1 VSRRILV
8 VDDDVPFCEYLATA
22 LRHEGFDVSTTAE
35 PDQVARLVDALDPDV
50 VVADLNLPRSS
61 GLALCTAIA
70 ERRPDVPVIVITA
83 FGTLETAI
91 GAIRAGAYD
100 FITKPVEVDALVM
113 TLERALERRALGREV
128 AHLRRTV
135 DDAQGFGELL
145 GTSPVMRDLYEL
157 LDRAA
162 VSNASVLVTG
172 ESGTGKELVARA
184 LHRRSRRSGGP
195 FVAVNCAAIAETL
208 VESELFGH
216 VRGAF
221 TDARGA
227 RPGLFLEASGGTILL
242 DEVGELPLTLQ
253 PKLLRAL
260 QEHVVRPVGS
270 DVEIACDVRVV
281 ASTNCDL
288 EALVRGGRFREDLF
302 FRLAVITVAVPPLRA
317 RGNDLLV
324 LARHFLRRAAAELD
338 GAERELGH
346 DAVERLLGHDWPG
359 NVRELQNAMQH
370 AAALARGGVVTG
382 ADLPARLLRPPEAGD
397 GVPEASPSR
406 LAPLHEVERSH
417 VLRVLEAMQG
427 NKTAAAQ
434 VLEVDRKTLLR
445 KLRHRVVDGRA
456 ASGSG
461 DTPEPGRPAS
471 ATRGSSQ

>member
-1 VSRRILV
+1 VSRSVLV
-8 VDDDVPFCEYLATA
+8 VDDDVAFCEYLAVA
-22 LRHEGFDVSTTAE
+22 LRGAGFDVATTSD
-35 PDQVARLVDALDPDV
+35 PDAVVRLVDATEPDV

-70 ERRPDVPVIVITA
+70 ARRPDVPVIVITA

-100 FITKPVEVDALVM
+100 FITKPVELDALVM
-113 TLERALERRALGREV
+113 TLERALERRALRREV

-135 DDAQGFGELL
+135 DDAQGFGELV

-184 LHRRSRRSGGP
+184 LHRRSRRRGGP
-195 FVAVNCAAIAETL
+195 FVAVDCAAIAETL

-227 RPGLFLEASGGTILL
+227 RPGLFLEAAGGTILL
-242 DEVGELPLTLQ
+242 DEVGELPPAVQ

-260 QEHVVRPVGS
+260 QERVVRPVGS
-270 DVEIACDVRVV
+270 DVEVACDVRVV
-281 ASTNCDL
+281 AATNRDL
-288 EALVRGGRFREDLF
+288 EALVRAGRFREDLF
-302 FRLAVITVAVPPLRA
+302 FRLAVLSVAVPPLRT
-317 RGNDLLV
+317 RGNDLVV
-324 LARHFLRRAAAELD
+324 LARHFLRRAAVDLD

-346 DAVERLLGHDWPG
+346 DAIERLLAHDWPG

-370 AAALARGGVVTG
+370 AAALTRGGVVTA
-382 ADLPARLLRPPEAGD
+382 ADLPARLLRSHEEPAGA
-397 GVPEASPSR
+397 GEVAPAR
-406 LAPLHEVERSH
+406 LAPLHEVERRH
-417 VLRVLEAMQG
+417 VLRVLEAMRG
-427 NKTAAAQ
+427 NKTLAAQ
-434 VLEVDRKTLLR
+434 TLGIDRKTLLR
-445 KLRHRVVDGRA
+445 KLRPRA
-456 ASGSG
+456 GTTTEASGSA
-461 DTPEPGRPAS
+461 DPPERGRHAS
-471 ATRGSSQ
+471 TTRR

>member
-1 VSRRILV
+1 MSRRVLV
-8 VDDDVPFCEYLATA
+8 VDDDVPFCEFLATA
-22 LRHEGFDVSTTAE
+22 LRAAGFDVSSTGD
-35 PDQVARLVDALDPDV
+35 PDQVGPLVDALDPDV
-50 VVADLNLPRSS
+50 VVADLNLPRAS
-61 GLALCTAIA
+61 GLDLCSAIA
-70 ERRPDVPVIVITA
+70 ARRPDVPVIVITA

-113 TLERALERRALGREV
+113 TLERALERRALRREV

-135 DDAQGFGELL
+135 DDAQGFGELV

-184 LHRRSRRSGGP
+184 LHRRSRRRDGP

-242 DEVGELPLTLQ
+242 DEVGELPPALQ

-281 ASTNCDL
+281 ASTNRDL
-288 EALVRGGRFREDLF
+288 EAFVQAGRFREDLF
-302 FRLAVITVAVPPLRA
+302 FRLAVLTVAVPPLRA
-317 RGNDLLV
+317 RGNDLVV

-346 DAVERLLGHDWPG
+346 DAVERLLVHDWPG
-359 NVRELQNAMQH
+359 NVRELQSAMLH
-370 AAALARGGVVTG
+370 AAAVARGGVVTA
-382 ADLPARLLRPPEAGD
+382 ADLPARLFRPSEEGIGAPE
-397 GVPEASPSR
+397 VPPSR
-406 LAPLHEVERSH
+406 LAPLHEVERNH
-417 VLRVLEAMQG
+417 VLRVLEAMGG
-427 NKTAAAQ
+427 NKTAAARA
-434 VLEVDRKTLLR
+434 LEVDRKTLLR
-445 KLRHRVVDGRA
+445 KLRPRAVGGRA

-461 DTPEPGRPAS
+461 DSPEPGRAAS
-471 ATRGSSQ
+471 ATRGSTQ